1 MDLSGISL
9 KTFLFPYTRENSIM
23 NDFIWNLLV
32 EYKAYVFL
40 AIIASFSMARSKL
53 GRSILRILLMLII
66 AAISFAIAVHAWK
79 GAITVTLY
87 FFTIFLSAIAL
98 LSAIYEKIIG
108 SFFSE
113 NSAEMPLKEFIEK
126 QMESSNAFIY
136 YLALP
141 PPSRSR
147 AQSNPIDYAST
158 KKYLEKEI
166 QKQIEKIFQAL
177 RSNDQSVF
185 IGVKDVDFSQDDE
198 TMCMDYSKYKFI
210 NLELTSLK
218 MDYDVEKTSFNVLVS
233 MEDGATGLPARQIW
247 TMRCTLDG
255 KMLVKR
261 IEMLQKED
269 PLDNFWEYK
278 NIL

>member
-1 MDLSGISL
+1 
-9 KTFLFPYTRENSIM
+9 
-23 NDFIWNLLV
+23 
-32 EYKAYVFL
+32 
-40 AIIASFSMARSKL
+40 
-53 GRSILRILLMLII
+53 
-66 AAISFAIAVHAWK
+66 
-79 GAITVTLY
+79 
-87 FFTIFLSAIAL
+87 
-98 LSAIYEKIIG
+98 
-108 SFFSE
+108 
-113 NSAEMPLKEFIEK
+113 MPLKEFIEK